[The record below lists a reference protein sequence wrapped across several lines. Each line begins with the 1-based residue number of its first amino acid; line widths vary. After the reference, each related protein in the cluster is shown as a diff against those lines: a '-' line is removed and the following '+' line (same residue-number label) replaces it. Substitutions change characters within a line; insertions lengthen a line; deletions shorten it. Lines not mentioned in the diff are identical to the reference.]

1 MYKELFSSISFGE
14 LQSYGSVAALPLTFP
29 TPLHG
34 LNYLTLS
41 EASALT
47 LIRIEEVSEGGSV
60 PDLKVISHA
69 DLPVLLLSGE
79 EVKGAKQNRIL
90 NTSILS
96 PAQGELII
104 PVSCT
109 ERGRWSYDSPD
120 FKESGNI
127 SSQDVRR
134 AAFESV
140 SDNLREGHGHRSDQG
155 KVWHKIEELHY
166 RSKSHDT
173 STTRAMADAFHH
185 RSQDLEEALRH
196 FRLIPGQTGIF
207 FFHSGK
213 AAGLDILSAPAA
225 FARLHGKL
233 VRSYVIDCLDGQ
245 AGKWKKE
252 KIHVEALRF
261 LEKAALCEVQTFKS
275 PGLGNDLRFKAPNL
289 LGSILMY
296 EEQPIHTCLFHDEEA
311 EDTGIVRYYRRK
323 KL

>member
-1 MYKELFSSISFGE
+1 MQSF
-14 LQSYGSVAALPLTFP
+14 GSVAALPLTFP

-60 PDLKVISHA
+60 PNLKVISHA

-90 NTSILS
+90 NTSILI
-96 PAQGELII
+96 PARSELII

-109 ERGRWSYDSPD
+109 ERGRWSYDTPD

-127 SSQDVRR
+127 SSKDVRR

-140 SDNLREGHGHRSDQG
+140 TDNLREGHGHLSDQG
-155 KVWHKIEELHY
+155 MVWSKIEELHY
-166 RSKSHDT
+166 KSKSHDS

-185 RSQDLEEALRH
+185 RSHDLEEALRH

-207 FFHSGK
+207 IFHSGK

-225 FARLHGKL
+225 FARLHDKL
-233 VRSYVIDCLDGQ
+233 VRSYVIDCLDSQ
-245 AGKWKKE
+245 AGKWTKDS
-252 KIHVEALRF
+252 ILAEARRF
-261 LEKAALCEVQTFKS
+261 LDKAGKASVQTFKS
-275 PGLGNDLRFKAPNL
+275 PGLGNDLRLKAPKL
-289 LGSILMY
+289 LGSIL
-296 EEQPIHTCLFHDEEA
+296 ECDGQPIHTCLFHDEEA